1 MEAYIYKNFNLPRP
15 NDLIGTDRFHDL
27 DWNFDEAVIYNSEQ
41 VSGLLNLVLM
51 PKNNVP
57 LITQYPI
64 INPPYID
71 ILFSKDEQKYR
82 FDMFWDVTK
91 NRGEFNPNMNQTI
104 WKTELNG
111 CPDKDSDGV
120 ADNEDSCPDIKG
132 LKELGGCPD
141 TDGDGVADK
150 EDTCPNVKGL
160 KELGGCPD
168 SDGDGIA
175 DKDDTC
181 PNAKGTKALNGCPDK
196 DSDGVADKDDV
207 CPDVAG
213 LIENKGCPAVKA
225 AELKVFEKALNGI
238 KFSSG
243 RDKISSSSYKVLGD
257 VVKIMEENPSYNLK
271 IKGHTDSS
279 GDDAKNLELSKKR
292 ASAVQAYLVKKGI
305 DQERLTSEGFGETI
319 PVAENKTSKGR
330 ALNRRVELKVEFTK
344 LVK

>member
-1 MEAYIYKNFNLPRP
+1 M
-15 NDLIGTDRFHDL
+15 IGLKGKQNINKKEIMKKVISIFSIAIFL
-27 DWNFDEAVIYNSEQ
+27 GAVFLS
-41 VSGLLNLVLM
+41 
-51 PKNNVP
+51 NNVKAQLP
-57 LITQYPI
+57 GSLVPI
-64 INPPYID
+64 FLVKTATGYWGEDNDSDGDGVLNDVDPCPNKWGKMNGCPWSDKDGDGLSD
-71 ILFSKDEQKYR
+71 IEDGCPEIA
-82 FDMFWDVTK
+82 
-91 NRGEFNPNMNQTI
+91 G
-104 WKTELNG
+104 KTELNG

-132 LKELGGCPD
+132 LKELRGCPD

-330 ALNRRVELKVEFTK
+330 ALNRRVEL
-344 LVK
+344 VKD